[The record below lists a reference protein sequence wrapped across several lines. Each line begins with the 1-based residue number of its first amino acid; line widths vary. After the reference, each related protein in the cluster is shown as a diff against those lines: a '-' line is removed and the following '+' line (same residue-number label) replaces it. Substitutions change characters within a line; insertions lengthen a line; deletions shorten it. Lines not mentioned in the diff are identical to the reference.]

1 LLIASLPTK
10 QLIRLAG
17 SSDFTQ
23 LCKDCIATL
32 IKRGQDDGIK
42 LVISYWQQRRIT
54 DEEAI
59 ALFGKNPES
68 SFTFMDALPAG
79 QRPTLLTQ
87 LLAEQYPVETLHIK
101 PGMFIKT
108 PAGWGKITTISD
120 EHWKP
125 IPLCTVEAPKIKLQL
140 VLHPNS
146 RPEPVSVDMSKGQLQ
161 FPPGGS
167 YRCDLCG
174 ECISSNENFIS
185 HNHTQAVHSGMKPQY
200 SKLPSIIPFK
210 RILEFSTDMK

>member
-1 LLIASLPTK
+1 MTE
-10 QLIRLAG
+10 
-17 SSDFTQ
+17 SSW
-23 LCKDCIATL
+23 
-32 IKRGQDDGIK
+32 
-42 LVISYWQQRRIT
+42 SSRIGNNKNNS
-54 DEEAI
+54 EEAI

-140 VLHPNS
+140 FCTRIADQS
-146 RPEPVSVDMSKGQLQ
+146 RLQ
-161 FPPGGS
+161 
-167 YRCDLCG
+167 
-174 ECISSNENFIS
+174 
-185 HNHTQAVHSGMKPQY
+185 
-200 SKLPSIIPFK
+200 
-210 RILEFSTDMK
+210 